1 MRQSLPTPTSGRQVT
16 CAPLPDL
23 FESQVRRTP
32 DAEAVV
38 CGNETLSYTELNAR
52 ANRLAHRLVGQGI
65 AVGDVVAV
73 AMSRTAEFV
82 VSVLA
87 VLKAGAGYLSVDLG
101 YPDERITHMLEDSAP
116 SLVITDTVGV
126 SGLPG
131 MAAPRLVVDDP
142 TVRARVDACPATD
155 LRDEDRNGTLDVLD
169 LAYVVYTSGST
180 GRPKPVHTVHR
191 GLAHLVH
198 QHRRTLRVGVG
209 CRVLQFASPS
219 FDAFVSEFCT
229 ALLTGAALV
238 LPGTAAPLDGD
249 RLVRLLADENVT
261 HAILPP
267 ALVAELP
274 GTPLPHGLCLVV
286 AGEACPSKVVRR
298 YAARGPLF
306 NAYGPSESTVCATIS
321 EPLSGAGPGT
331 PPIGRP
337 ISGTDVHVLDAWLR
351 PVPRGTAGE
360 VYISG
365 AGLARGYGRRPALT
379 AERFVACPFGPAGA
393 RMYRTGDVARWN
405 AEGGL
410 EFVGRVDDQVKIRGF
425 RVEPGEVET
434 VLARHGGV
442 ERAVVVARED
452 RPGDKRLV
460 AYVVPRHG
468 EQVADW
474 SDLYD
479 EHYGANGSLPLGTDF
494 RGWNRSY
501 DGRPLPVREMS
512 AWRDAT
518 VERIRNLGPRRVL
531 EVGVGNG
538 LLLAPLAP
546 SCEEYWGTDLSAV
559 AVERL
564 GAQVAADPGLA
575 ARVLLR
581 AQGADDDEGIPEE
594 YFDTVVIN
602 SVVQYFPDLAYLERV
617 LDLALRSL
625 VPGGH
630 LFLGDVRN
638 LRLLGAFH
646 AGVLLARGV
655 EAGRERELPDLL
667 RGAMDGERE
676 LLVDPAYFADYRR
689 RAPVDLVCSRV
700 KDDAHRNELTG
711 YRYDV
716 VLRRAATGSRAGEGT
731 GSTRD
736 AGPDGAQVLTWGR
749 DVRTLEE
756 LARRLRSR
764 SASRAHVVGVPNGR
778 VAGDL
783 AAQQAI
789 LAGRPLDAVR
799 DSAARETADGRTVD
813 PRALYDLGRESD
825 YDATVSWSRSV
836 ADGCLD
842 VRFTR
847 RRGGPLARP
856 PLVETEP
863 AEATDTAVTAYAN
876 VPARAAGAGTLALS
890 LRRHAARALP
900 AFMVPNAVVVL
911 DELPLSPHGK
921 VDRRALPAPDA
932 GPVGAAV
939 PGRGPQTPWE
949 EILCGLFAQV
959 LGLDGVGPD
968 DGFFDLGGHSLL
980 AMKLIGRVRTA
991 LGAELDLSTLFDHP
1005 TPALL
1010 ATRLDTSRRGR
1021 APLVRAERR
1030 PERIP
1035 LSFAQQRLWFTDQL
1049 RGPNRAYNVPY
1060 VARLT
1065 GPLDLV
1071 ALRAAFRDLVARH
1084 ETLRTVLPS
1093 IDGRPYQCILS
1104 VDAAAPAMPV
1114 RAVGE
1119 ADRAAAVE
1127 EAVGRT
1133 FDLSR
1138 DAPLRVTV
1146 LRLGSDEHVLVLV
1159 MHHIATDGWSVG
1171 LLTHDLSAAYAAR
1184 RAGSPPAWRE
1194 LPVQY
1199 ADYALRRGEPLDEK
1213 AADRIEEWR
1222 SVLDGL
1228 PEELALPWDRPRSA
1242 VAGLRGETLEFRIG
1256 ARLHEDLGRLA
1267 RDHQATLFMVLHA
1280 GLAAL
1285 LGRLGAGTDIPIG
1298 TAVAGRD
1305 DESLDELVGFFV
1317 NSLVLR
1323 VDASGD
1329 PGFAQFLERVRD
1341 TDLTAFSRQDVPFDR
1356 LVELINPARSASRHP
1371 LFQVMLALDSNPPAT
1386 LRLEGLDV
1394 SPQQVE
1400 PGECK
1405 FDLALELREE
1415 RDPEGRPAGLTA
1427 RWQYAADLFDR
1438 PTVQAL
1444 TERFLQ
1450 LLRSVVEAPERP
1462 LGACDVLLPGE
1473 RDRLLG
1479 DWSGA
1484 HRPVPAA
1491 TVPHLFEAQARR
1503 TPQAAAVVFGDG
1515 VLSYAEL
1522 NARADALAHQL
1533 AHRGVTLESR
1543 VGVFLP
1549 RSADLVV
1556 ALLAVLKA
1564 GGVFVPLDPE
1574 YPARR
1579 LTDIL
1584 ADARPVCVVTGRT
1597 SHGRLTS
1604 IVSAVPHGG
1613 LPASHPASAAVRDP
1627 LVIDEPPLAYPAE
1640 DCRDDAPRA
1649 CAPPVLD
1656 PAHAAYVIYTSGST
1670 GRPKGVTVTHQ
1681 AVVELFAANEEL
1693 FRNSGGR
1700 QLRVALTSSLCFDA
1714 SWDQLM
1720 CLFDGHAL
1728 YVMDEWT
1735 MADPALLAKEIVRK
1749 GIDFVNTTPSHLEV
1763 LLQEG
1768 LLDDAHRRPRRI
1780 VVGGEAP
1787 GPRLWERLRSVS
1799 GVTAYNAYGPTECAV
1814 DAVRA
1819 EVSDTASPVLGRP
1832 LLNTRAF
1839 VLDSRLA
1846 LVPPG
1851 VVGELHLAGS
1861 GLARGYLGAPAM
1873 TAQRFVAC
1881 PFGPPG
1887 SRMYRT
1893 GDLVRWTRQGR
1904 LEFVGRADEQVK
1916 VRGYR
1921 IELAEVEAALTSDP
1935 SVARALASV
1944 QPDRLGNPRLVAHV
1958 VPADGATAATRAAEW
1973 PADGG
1978 RDGEV
1983 DTPYVDTPRLR
1994 RFVAGVLPGY
2004 MVPAVVVPV
2013 RALPS
2018 TPSGKLDR
2026 QLLAVPDEGAVT
2038 SGRAPRTAWQEV
2050 LCGLFGQVLGVDR
2063 VAVDL
2068 SFFDQGGHSL
2078 LAARLTALV
2087 RSSLGVPMEVRDLF
2101 EAPTVEALAARLE
2114 SAGATGAERPGVR
2127 ERLTRVRGGE
2137 RRLVSYA
2144 QRRLWLLDQF
2154 EGPNALYNVPLV
2166 FRLSGPLDRDAL
2178 ASAFG
2183 DVVRRHKALRV
2194 VLSEEEGEL
2203 LQVPLPMESLG
2214 GRFTIEDVPEG
2225 ELGACIAQSVAH
2237 EFDLER
2243 EAPYRV
2249 RLLRLGT
2256 RDHVCVAVMHHIA
2269 FDGHSAGPLLRDL
2282 SAAYAARRAGHAPRW
2297 EKPAVGYADFAIWQR
2312 RVLGDVE
2319 DPESLIARQLAYW
2332 RRRLDGLPAQLPLPY
2347 DRARPSLPTRRAAEA
2362 RFTVDTDQGE
2372 RLLEVA
2378 QSSGAT
2384 LFMVLHAAVAVMLS
2398 WSGAGDDVVLGTV
2411 AAGRSDPKLDDV
2423 VGFFV
2428 NNLVLRTDLSDE
2440 PSLADFLRRV
2450 RDVVLGAFAHQDVPF
2465 DVLVDTLRPERVEGR
2480 NPLFQVALTFER
2492 EEDSATLD
2500 LPGVRVTALPQEQ
2513 AVAKFDLTIVTTLKA
2528 DGGLAGSIAYAVD
2541 LFDHSTVE
2549 SMCRRLEAVLRMFA
2563 TDPLRS
2569 VPRPE
2574 TKPISQSV

>member
-1 MRQSLPTPTSGRQVT
+1 MPTPPSGDQVT
-16 CAPLPDL
+16 CAALPDL
-23 FESQVRRTP
+23 FEYQVRRTP
-32 DAEAVV
+32 DADAVV
-38 CGNETLSYTELNAR
+38 CGDETLSYTELNAR
-52 ANRLAHRLVGQGI
+52 ANGLAHRLVGRGV
-65 AVGDVVAV
+65 AVGDIVAV
-73 AMSRTAEFV
+73 AMSRTPEFV
-82 VSVLA
+82 VAVLA
-87 VLKAGAGYLSVDLG
+87 VLKAGAGYLSVDLT

-116 SLVITDTVGV
+116 SLVITDTVGA
-126 SGLPG
+126 SGLP
-131 MAAPRLVVDDP
+131 AAATPRLVVDDP
-142 TVRARVDACPATD
+142 AVRARVEACPATD

-219 FDAFVSEFCT
+219 FDAFVSELCT

-238 LPGTAAPLDGD
+238 LPDTAAPLDGD

-267 ALVAELP
+267 ALVAALP
-274 GTPLPHGLCLVV
+274 GPPLPHGLCLVV
-286 AGEACPSKVVRR
+286 AGEACPSEVVRR
-298 YAARGPLF
+298 YATRGPLF

-321 EPLSGAGPGT
+321 EPLSDAAPGT
-331 PPIGRP
+331 PPIGRS
-337 ISGTDVHVLDAWLR
+337 ISGTEVHVLDAWLR

-405 AEGGL
+405 AEGEL

-468 EQVADW
+468 QQVADW

-479 EHYGANGSLPLGTDF
+479 EHYGANGSLPPGTDF
-494 RGWNRSY
+494 RGWNSSY
-501 DGRPLPVREMS
+501 DGRPLPAREMS

-518 VERIRNLGPRRVL
+518 VERIRDLGPRRVL
-531 EVGVGNG
+531 EIGVGNG

-575 ARVLLR
+575 GRVLLR

-617 LDLALRSL
+617 LDLALRCL

-676 LLVDPAYFADYRR
+676 LLVDPAFFTAYRR

-700 KDDAHRNELTG
+700 KDGAHRNELTG

-716 VLRRAATGSRAGEGT
+716 VLRRAATGSSSGEAT
-731 GSTRD
+731 DSARD
-736 AGPDGAQVLTWGR
+736 SGPDGTQVLTWGR
-749 DVRTLEE
+749 EVRSLEE
-756 LARRLRSR
+756 LARRLQSG
-764 SASRAHVVGVPNGR
+764 SVSRAHVVGVPNAR

-789 LAGRPLDAVR
+789 LDGRPLDGAR
-799 DSAARETADGRTVD
+799 DSAARATADGRTVD

-825 YDATVSWSRSV
+825 YDAAVSWSRSA

-847 RRGGPLARP
+847 RRGGPLATP

-863 AEATDTAVTAYAN
+863 AEATDTAVTACAN

-890 LRRHAARALP
+890 LRRHAAHALP

-911 DELPLSPHGK
+911 DKLPLSPHGK

-932 GPVGAAV
+932 GPADAAV
-939 PGRGPQTPWE
+939 PGRGPHTPWE

-980 AMKLIGRVRTA
+980 AMKLIGRVRTV
-991 LGAELDLSTLFDHP
+991 LGAELDLGTLFDHS

-1010 ATRLDTSRRGR
+1010 ATRLDASRRGR
-1021 APLVRAERR
+1021 APHVRVERR

-1065 GPLDLV
+1065 GALDLV

-1093 IDGRPYQCILS
+1093 VDGRPYQQILP
-1104 VDAAAPAMPV
+1104 VDAAAPTVPV

-1119 ADRAAAVE
+1119 ADLAAAVE
-1127 EAVGRT
+1127 GAVGCP

-1138 DAPLRVTV
+1138 DTPLRVTV
-1146 LRLGSDEHVLVLV
+1146 LRLRPDEHVLVLV

-1171 LLTHDLSAAYAAR
+1171 LLTRDLSAAYAAR

-1199 ADYALRRGEPLDEK
+1199 ADYALRRGEPLDEE

-1222 SVLDGL
+1222 SVLAGL

-1256 ARLHEDLGRLA
+1256 AQLHEALGRLG

-1323 VDASGD
+1323 VDTSGD
-1329 PGFAQFLERVRD
+1329 PGFAQLLERVRN
-1341 TDLTAFSRQDVPFDR
+1341 TDLAAFSRQDAPFDR

-1371 LFQVMLALDSNPPAT
+1371 LFQVMLALDSNPPAA

-1394 SPQQVE
+1394 TPQQVE

-1415 RDPEGRPAGLTA
+1415 RDLQGSPAGLTA
-1427 RWQYAADLFDR
+1427 RWQYAAELFDR

-1450 LLRSVVEAPERP
+1450 VLRSVVEAPERP

-1484 HRPVPAA
+1484 HRRIPAA
-1491 TVPHLFEAQARR
+1491 TIPRLFEAQARR
-1503 TPQAAAVVFGDG
+1503 TPQAAAVVFGDE

-1522 NARADALAHQL
+1522 NARADTLAHQL
-1533 AHRGVTLESR
+1533 AHRGVAPEAR

-1556 ALLAVLKA
+1556 ALLGVLKA

-1579 LTDIL
+1579 LTDML
-1584 ADARPVCVVTGRT
+1584 ADAQPVCVVTGRT
-1597 SHGRLTS
+1597 SRGRLAS
-1604 IVSAVPHGG
+1604 VASPGAQGG

-1627 LVIDEPPLAYPAE
+1627 LVIDEPPLPCPAE
-1640 DCRDDAPRA
+1640 DCRDDAPYA
-1649 CAPPVLD
+1649 CASPVLD

-1681 AVVELFAANEEL
+1681 AVVELYAANEEL
-1693 FRNSGGR
+1693 FRSSGGR

-1720 CLFDGHAL
+1720 CLFGGHAL
-1728 YVMDEWT
+1728 HVLDEWT
-1735 MADPALLAKEIVRK
+1735 MTDPALLAKEIVRR
-1749 GIDFVNTTPSHLEV
+1749 GIDFVNTTPSLMEI

-1787 GPRLWERLRSVS
+1787 GPRLWERLRSVP
-1799 GVTAYNAYGPTECAV
+1799 GVTAYNAYGPTECSV

-1819 EVSDTASPVLGRP
+1819 EVSEAASPVLGRP

-1839 VLDSRLA
+1839 VLDTRLA

-1861 GLARGYLGAPAM
+1861 GLARGYIGAPAM

-1916 VRGYR
+1916 IRGYR
-1921 IELAEVEAALTSDP
+1921 IELAEVEAALASDP
-1935 SVARALASV
+1935 SVARAMASV

-1958 VPADGATAATRAAEW
+1958 VPADG
-1973 PADGG
+1973 G

-1983 DTPYVDTPRLR
+1983 DTPSVDTARLR
-1994 RFVAGVLPGY
+1994 HFVAGVLPGY

-2013 RALPS
+2013 RALPT
-2018 TPSGKLDR
+2018 TPSGKLER
-2026 QLLAVPDEGAVT
+2026 QSLAVPDEGAVP

-2050 LCGLFGQVLGVDR
+2050 LCGLFGQVLGLDR

-2114 SAGATGAERPGVR
+2114 SAGAASAEHLGVR
-2127 ERLTRVRGGE
+2127 EHLTRIRGGE
-2137 RRLVSYA
+2137 RRLASYA

-2178 ASAFG
+2178 AAAFG

-2194 VLSEEEGEL
+2194 ILSEEEGEL
-2203 LQVPLPMESLG
+2203 LQAPLPMESLR
-2214 GRFTIEDVPEG
+2214 GRFTVEDVPEG

-2249 RLLRLGT
+2249 QLLRLGA

-2269 FDGHSAGPLLRDL
+2269 FDGHSADPLLRDL

-2297 EKPAVGYADFAIWQR
+2297 KEPAVEYADFAIWQR
-2312 RVLGDVE
+2312 RVLGDLE

-2332 RRRLDGLPAQLPLPY
+2332 RRRLDGLPAQLSLPY
-2347 DRARPSLPTRRAAEA
+2347 DRVRPSLPTRRAAEA
-2362 RFTVDTDQGE
+2362 RFTVDTDQGK
-2372 RLLEVA
+2372 RLREVA

-2440 PSLADFLRRV
+2440 PSLADFLYRV

-2465 DVLVDTLRPERVEGR
+2465 DVLVDALRPERVEGR

-2492 EEDSATLD
+2492 EEDAVALD
-2500 LPGVRVTALPQEQ
+2500 LPGVRVTALPQKQ
-2513 AVAKFDLTIVTTLKA
+2513 AVAKFDLTIITTLKE

-2549 SMCRRLEAVLRMFA
+2549 SMCRRLEAVLRMFS

-2574 TKPISQSV
+2574 TNPTSQSV